1 MMSPAVIARYP
12 LAWRAIRQFAAVA
25 AAGDIAVATVRR
37 LSIARDWPRERLVAL
52 HESGHA
58 IMRFFVTGRA
68 GATAAMPGGGIAGD
82 FTSETDARAAF
93 DRADTD
99 AAALTRVS
107 GVFPARFHRLM
118 RAIGVFMLRYQVR
131 EAVIELSEKTER
143 GFSSNEKNTQFLARR
158 FPDTPAYRR
167 AVLLASQPD
176 MAPAVASLAAGGT
189 GAISGGD
196 GPDRAGATCAHA
208 GCASGDP
215 QAVLADQVTRPA
227 SGLIRK
233 MDPNAIRQN
242 LTIERT

>member
-37 LSIARDWPRERLVAL
+37 LSIAPDCPRERLVAI

-99 AAALTRVS
+99 AAVLTRVS
-107 GVFPARFHRLM
+107 GVFPARFRRLM
-118 RAIGVFMLRYQVR
+118 RAVGVFMQRYQVR
-131 EAVIELSEKTER
+131 EAVIELAELTEGR
-143 GFSSNEKNTQFLARR
+143 FASDKENTKCLSRM

-176 MAPAVASLAAGGT
+176 MAPAVAEVTAGGT

-196 GPDRAGATCAHA
+196 GPDRAGATCAH
-208 GCASGDP
+208 GDP

-227 SGLIRK
+227 SGLTRK

-242 LTIERT
+242 LTISERI

>member
-68 GATAAMPGGGIAGD
+68 GATAAIPGVGGIAGD

-99 AAALTRVS
+99 AAVLTRVS
-107 GVFPARFHRLM
+107 GVFPARFRRLM
-118 RAIGVFMLRYQVR
+118 RAVGVFMLRYQVR
-131 EAVIELSEKTER
+131 EAVIELAELTEGR
-143 GFSSNEKNTQFLARR
+143 FASDKENTKCLSRM

-176 MAPAVASLAAGGT
+176 MAPAVAEVTAGGT

-196 GPDRAGATCAHA
+196 GPDRAGATCAH
-208 GCASGDP
+208 GDP

-227 SGLIRK
+227 SGLTRK

-242 LTIERT
+242 LTISERI